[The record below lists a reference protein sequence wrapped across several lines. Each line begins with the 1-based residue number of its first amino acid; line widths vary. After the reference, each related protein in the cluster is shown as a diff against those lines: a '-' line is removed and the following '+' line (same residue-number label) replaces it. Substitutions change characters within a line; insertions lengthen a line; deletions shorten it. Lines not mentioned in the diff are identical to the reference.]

1 MLYSCTGSTFGGRG
15 GRSRF
20 RVVSISRWEMVPV
33 EGFRCTA
40 HPHVGPAGAVTLHE
54 RVVAQVKVTR
64 CVSFCS
70 VRLTNSSGYA
80 SIAFRNEF
88 PSSHVADT

>member
-1 MLYSCTGSTFGGRG
+1 MYLLLLQCDR
-15 GRSRF
+15 
-20 RVVSISRWEMVPV
+20 
-33 EGFRCTA
+33 TA

-54 RVVAQVKVTR
+54 RVVQVKSLG